1 MGKAAVGSLLSED
14 DPRGFL
20 PESSAGLTCA
30 ANCADIDIVMPVKC
44 KAFLLFVIIAA
55 VTAIATAGRTVS
67 FAAAEKYARVSNKE
81 LQSQA
86 LRLVKNLRD
95 IAYSYNKKDKEL
107 LVEYNAN
114 YLATRTTE
122 RQAVRDQWRKKS
134 EEVLR
139 SSVRDYQQ
147 KFLADSI
154 SLRDELSRRL
164 PKRLRRPDTSNLY
177 KNPPNVLAIEAI
189 ADDLELLAKSL
200 PDT

>member
-1 MGKAAVGSLLSED
+1 M
-14 DPRGFL
+14 GFL
-20 PESSAGLTCA
+20 PESGAGLTCA
-30 ANCADIDIVMPVKC
+30 SNCADIDIVMSVKY
-44 KAFLLFVIIAA
+44 KAFLLFVVIAA
-55 VTAIATAGRTVS
+55 ATASVMARRAVS
-67 FAAAEKYARVSNKE
+67 FAAADKYGRVSNKE

-86 LRLVKNLRD
+86 LRLVKNLRELV
-95 IAYSYNKKDKEL
+95 YSYQKKDKEL
-107 LVEYNAN
+107 LVEYDAN

-134 EEVLR
+134 EEALR

-154 SLRDELSRRL
+154 SLRDEISRRL
-164 PKRLRRPDTSNLY
+164 PQRLRRPHTSNVY
-177 KNPPNVLAIEAI
+177 KDPPSVLVIEAI